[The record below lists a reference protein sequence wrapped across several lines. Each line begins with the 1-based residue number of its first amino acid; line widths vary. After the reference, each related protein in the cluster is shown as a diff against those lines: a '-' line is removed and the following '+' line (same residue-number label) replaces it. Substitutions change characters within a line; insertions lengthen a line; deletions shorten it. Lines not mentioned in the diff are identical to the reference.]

1 MKKLLLILMALVLTV
16 TVVYAEPADAEA
28 AEPVE
33 ISEEA
38 GEAVAEEPAEDAPM
52 PVEEETGVQVK
63 MILDVNLDASSK
75 FVSRQYMDDEM
86 YGIYEQMKDQLSGQ
100 AEQMGLT
107 VAFGDEGGKKHMD
120 LVGESAAGD
129 PIVFSPNGP
138 TDSSYRFASKKGF
151 FGTQYFV
158 TANFDSRAA
167 LTETPVEE
175 AQVIA
180 QLTMN
185 LPVGASFNDANLA
198 ENGNK
203 TLVWNIAQGRMN
215 SITVMF
221 TIPNII
227 NIAVLI
233 GLLIVLILVIVFIV
247 LGKKKTPL
255 TDAELVQDALNH
267 IEGETDD
274 FVDDPFATMTE
285 EEINMDV
292 EDEPVEETVEEIV
305 EEVAEEV
312 TEEVTE
318 ETEE

>member
-1 MKKLLLILMALVLTV
+1 MKKLLLILMAMMLTV
-16 TVVYAEPADAEA
+16 VVTFTGVYAEQVETENAAPVEIAEDA
-28 AEPVE
+28 AEPVAD
-33 ISEEA
+33 EA
-38 GEAVAEEPAEDAPM
+38 APEGAPAVDSPM
-52 PVEEETGVQVK
+52 PVEETSVQVK
-63 MILDVNLDASSK
+63 MMLNVDADSSAV
-75 FVSRQYMDDEM
+75 FVSKQYLDDEM
-86 YGIYEQMKDQLSGQ
+86 YGLYEQMKDQLSEQ
-100 AEQMGLT
+100 AKQMGFSIEL
-107 VAFGDEGGKKHMD
+107 GDEGGKKYMS
-120 LVGESAAGD
+120 LVGTIEKGD

-151 FGTQYFV
+151 FGTKYFV
-158 TANFDSRAA
+158 TSNFDSRSA
-167 LTETPVEE
+167 LVETPVED
-175 AQVIA
+175 APVIA

-215 SITVMF
+215 TITVMF

-233 GLLIVLILVIVFIV
+233 GLLIILILVVVFVV

-255 TDAELVQDALNH
+255 TDAELVADALNH

-274 FVDDPFATMTE
+274 FVDDPFASMTE

-292 EDEPVEETVEEIV
+292 EDEPIEEEAAV
-305 EEVAEEV
+305 EEVSAEEEDV
-312 TEEVTE
+312 
-318 ETEE
+318 

>member
-1 MKKLLLILMALVLTV
+1 
-16 TVVYAEPADAEA
+16 
-28 AEPVE
+28 
-33 ISEEA
+33 
-38 GEAVAEEPAEDAPM
+38 
-52 PVEEETGVQVK
+52 
-63 MILDVNLDASSK
+63 
-75 FVSRQYMDDEM
+75 
-86 YGIYEQMKDQLSGQ
+86 
-100 AEQMGLT
+100 MGMV

-120 LVGESAAGD
+120 FVGEIAQGE

-151 FGTQYFV
+151 FGTKYFV
-158 TANFDSRAA
+158 TANFDRRSS
-167 LTETPVEE
+167 LVETPIEE

-185 LPVGASFNDANLA
+185 LPVGASYNDANLA

-233 GLLIVLILVIVFIV
+233 GLLIILILVIIFVV

-267 IEGETDD
+267 IEGETDE
-274 FVDDPFATMTE
+274 FVDDPFATMTD
-285 EEINMDV
+285 EEINMDI
-292 EDEPVEETVEEIV
+292 EDEPVEEVIEEIT
-305 EEVAEEV
+305 EEVAEE
-312 TEEVTE
+312 TIEEVTE
-318 ETEE
+318 EPKEEE